1 MKELAVF
8 CCLAALPLLPQTST
22 GQKPSFEVVS
32 VKPNN
37 SGSYNGGTTT
47 TDHSVSAR
55 NVTLKSL
62 IQSAYRVQVFQIMG
76 GPDWT
81 NSDKF
86 DVEAK
91 MEPEVIEDRG
101 PKDPSRSEP
110 NRIALMMQSMLED
123 RFELKIH
130 RATR

>member
-1 MKELAVF
+1 MRKLAVV
-8 CCLAALPLLPQTST
+8 CCLMVAVPLLSQTPT

-37 SGSYNGGTTT
+37 SRSYSGGTAT

-62 IQSAYRVQVFQIMG
+62 IQSAYRVQGFQITG
-76 GPDWT
+76 GPDWM

-91 MEPEVIEDRG
+91 MEPAVIEDGG
-101 PKDPSRSEP
+101 PKDPSR
-110 NRIALMMQSMLED
+110 
-123 RFELKIH
+123 
-130 RATR
+130 